1 MRKMV
6 EPANPTTHRRDITL
20 GKDNAQLAGGNTRAE
35 NWFIR
40 RLASIKTVARM
51 LFGLIWVIDGTLKLQ
66 PGFVGSFPSLIDSVS
81 TGQPAILH
89 GWFAFWNFLTLA
101 NPAMFVYGEAT
112 LEFGLGIV
120 LILGLFRKVAY
131 VGGFFLSILIW
142 SVGEG
147 FGGPYN
153 ASSTDIGAGA
163 IYAVVFLF
171 LIIINASHGPSKYS
185 LDSLIERR
193 WKAWKKFAE
202 VRVE

>member
-1 MRKMV
+1 MTT
-6 EPANPTTHRRDITL
+6 PANSAISRREVDLENEGT
-20 GKDNAQLAGGNTRAE
+20 QLAGTQTKDE

-40 RLASIKTVARM
+40 HLVPIRTIVRI

-66 PGFVGSFPSLIDSVS
+66 PGFVSSFQSLIQSVS

-89 GWFAFWNFLTLA
+89 DWFTFWASVTLV

-112 LEFGLGIV
+112 LEVALGIV
-120 LILGLFRKVAY
+120 LILGLFRKIAY
-131 VGGFFLSILIW
+131 VGGFFFSILIW
-142 SVGEG
+142 AVGEG

-153 ASSTDIGAGA
+153 ATSTDIGAGA

-171 LIIINASHGPSKYS
+171 LIIVNATYGPSKYS
-185 LDSLIERR
+185 LDSFIERR
-193 WKAWKKFAE
+193 WEAWKKLAE

>member
-1 MRKMV
+1 MTESTTSRRETKFTRAENEQQV
-6 EPANPTTHRRDITL
+6 GANS
-20 GKDNAQLAGGNTRAE
+20 RAE

-40 RLASIKTVARM
+40 HLVSIKTVARV
-51 LFGLIWVIDGTLKLQ
+51 LFGLIWAIDGALKLQ
-66 PGFVGSFPSLIDSVS
+66 PGFVSSFPSLMASVS
-81 TGQPAILH
+81 TGQPAILN
-89 GWFAFWNFLTLA
+89 GWFGFWTSLTLA

-112 LEFGLGIV
+112 LELALGV
-120 LILGLFRKVAY
+120 ALILGLFRKIAY
-131 VGGFFLSILIW
+131 VGGIFLSILIW

-171 LIIINASHGPSKYS
+171 LIIVNASHGPSKYS

-193 WKAWKKFAE
+193 WETWKKLAE
-202 VRVE
+202 V